1 MQRKQDGLVPIG
13 DAVSVLD
20 DGPVPTLRDD
30 SPQAWPPLHRG
41 RSGESVGRGQRSG
54 PRPGLHGADDGAVL
68 PHAHVPLGDIFI
80 LDCPEN
86 DKWLEVVFRSTC
98 RL

>member
-54 PRPGLHGADDGAVL
+54 PGERLHGANDGAVL
-68 PHAHVPLGDIFI
+68 PAPKLPRQPAPIQA
-80 LDCPEN
+80 
-86 DKWLEVVFRSTC
+86 R
-98 RL
+98 